1 MTDKLIPLE
10 HPGLFLKEEFLE
22 PMQISAYRLAKETGV
37 SSMAISEIIR
47 GKRGIS
53 PKVGLRIAKFFGVS
67 DGYFLKLQMQYD
79 IDCIKEKEKK
89 ELDRIHIYAS

>member
-10 HPGLFLKEEFLE
+10 HPGVFLKEEFLE
-22 PMQISAYRLAKETGV
+22 PMQISAYRLAKDTGV

-53 PKVGLRIAKFFGVS
+53 AKVGLRLAKYFRVS
-67 DGYFLKLQMQYD
+67 DGYFIRLQMQYD
-79 IDCIKEKEKK
+79 IDRVKESEG
-89 ELDRIHIYAS
+89 EEIDRIEAYA